1 MLLSYIVL
9 VIAYCYVLDALWE
22 STYRRRFRERVR
34 EVRARVRAT
43 LAAGGKRHV

>member
-1 MLLSYIVL
+1 MLLIYIVM

-22 STYRRRFRERVR
+22 VVSRRRFRDRVR

-43 LAAGGKRHV
+43 LLARGKRHV

>member
-1 MLLSYIVL
+1 MLLLYIVM

-22 STYRRRFRERVR
+22 AVSRRRFRDRVR

-43 LAAGGKRHV
+43 LLARGKRHV